1 MNIDD
6 DQPPELIDDEQP
18 PELVDADSSLDDEDK
33 IIKVPITIV
42 TGKLSLTDHSILY
55 KYMLTISGKATLE
68 LGRLPCLTTS

>member
-18 PELVDADSSLDDEDK
+18 PELVGADSSPDDEDK

-42 TGKLSLTDHSILY
+42 TGKSSLTNHKILY
-55 KYMLTISGKATLE
+55 NYMLTYLA
-68 LGRLPCLTTS
+68 RLPWNWEDHPA